1 MDEIIKYMLREDEG
15 FGDITSKDKFED
27 LIALLSSKLIQEYQY
42 WGTKNVCKTIPQ
54 AHVFA
59 KYSYFLHEG
68 Y

>member
-1 MDEIIKYMLREDEG
+1 MAL
-15 FGDITSKDKFED
+15 SWKFED